1 MHLYWRIIEELK
13 YLDEVWIIKDPSILR
28 RYKHW
33 ISIHWASINA
43 DFGQDKVKF
52 VQIPCSLN

>member
-13 YLDEVWIIKDPSILR
+13 YLDEIWIIKDPSMLR

-33 ISIHWASINA
+33 IRIHSESINLNA
-43 DFGQDKVKF
+43 GQKIMELIYV
-52 VQIPCSLN
+52 PCSLN

>member
-13 YLDEVWIIKDPSILR
+13 YLGEMWIIRDPSILR

-33 ISIHWASINA
+33 IRIHEASINA
-43 DFGQDKVKF
+43 DFDRDKMKCI
-52 VQIPCSLN
+52 QIPCSLN